1 MTPLLT
7 PWLPFPLEPGGHPPV
22 GYELGPAE
30 LTLTAAAGTDMFV
43 DPAGSG
49 QVPDAGRLTG
59 TPPAGDFSLA
69 AHVSVGF
76 ASTYDAG
83 VLVLHAGPRHWA
95 KLCFELSPQLTPM
108 AVTVV
113 TRGTSDDCNS
123 FEVTGDSLWLRITRS
138 GAAWA
143 FHASTDGGWW
153 RLLRYFSLGATTG
166 AGGAGGAGRASGEA
180 SGAGGE
186 VRVGFLAQSP
196 TGQGC
201 TATFGQISFR
211 SGAPADLRDGS

>member
-1 MTPLLT
+1 MTPLT
-7 PWLPFPLEPGGHPPV
+7 IPSLPFPLTADGQPPV
-22 GYELGPAE
+22 SYQVESGALV
-30 LTLTAAAGTDMFV
+30 LTAAAGTDMFV

-49 QVPDAGRLTG
+49 RVPDAGRLTG
-59 TPPAGDFSLA
+59 TPPAGDFTLA
-69 AHVSVGF
+69 ARVSVGF
-76 ASTYDAG
+76 AGAYDAG
-83 VLVLHAGPRHWA
+83 VLVLHAGPAHWA

-113 TRGTSDDCNS
+113 TRGTSDDSNS

-143 FHASTDGGWW
+143 FHASTDGAWW
-153 RLLRYFSLGATTG
+153 RLLRYFSLSG
-166 AGGAGGAGRASGEA
+166 ASG
-180 SGAGGE
+180 GGSRDGD
-186 VRVGFLAQSP
+186 VQIGFLAQSP

-201 TATFGQISFR
+201 TATFDQISFR